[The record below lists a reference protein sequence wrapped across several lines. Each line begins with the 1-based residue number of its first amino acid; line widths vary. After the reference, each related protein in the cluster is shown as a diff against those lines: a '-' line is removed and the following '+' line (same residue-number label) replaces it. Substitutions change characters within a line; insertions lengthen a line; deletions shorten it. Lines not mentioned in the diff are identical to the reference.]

1 MKLKIDVTGVLGSNH
16 IVSTPLLLI
25 VPLIIIIFQEF
36 EAVWSLPIKM
46 PGIEP
51 GLPSQGEGEEEERG
65 RPAEGRRRD
74 FGLVGEN
81 QTAVGVIYDVNERD
95 REYLDS
101 L

>member
-1 MKLKIDVTGVLGSNH
+1 MKIRIDVTGVLGSNR

-25 VPLIIIIFQEF
+25 VPLIIFQVF
-36 EAVWSLPIKM
+36 EAIWSLPVKM

-65 RPAEGRRRD
+65 RPAKSRRRD
-74 FGLVGEN
+74 FGLVGANE
-81 QTAVGVIYDVNERD
+81 TAAGVIYDVNER
-95 REYLDS
+95 EYYS

>member
-25 VPLIIIIFQEF
+25 VPLIIIFQEF
-36 EAVWSLPIKM
+36 EAVWSLPVKM

-51 GLPSQGEGEEEERG
+51 GLPSQGEGEEEEERG

-81 QTAVGVIYDVNERD
+81 GTAVGFIYDVNG
-95 REYLDS
+95 REYYS

>member
-1 MKLKIDVTGVLGSNH
+1 MKLKIDVTGVLGSNR

-25 VPLIIIIFQEF
+25 LPLIIIFQEF
-36 EAVWSLPIKM
+36 EAVWSLPVKM

-51 GLPSQGEGEEEERG
+51 GPLSQGEGEEEERG

-81 QTAVGVIYDVNERD
+81 ETAAGVIYDVNER
-95 REYLDS
+95 EYLDS